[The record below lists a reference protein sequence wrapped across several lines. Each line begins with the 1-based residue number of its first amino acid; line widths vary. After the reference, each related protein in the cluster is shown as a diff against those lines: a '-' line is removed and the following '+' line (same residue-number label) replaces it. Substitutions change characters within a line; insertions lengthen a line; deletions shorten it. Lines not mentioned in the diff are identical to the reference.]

1 MEKPEF
7 VHQGAL
13 SIFLERGGKLM
24 VRGKKLQS
32 FINKKWAGKVGADCK
47 K

>member
-13 SIFLERGGKLM
+13 SITLEHGGKLM
-24 VRGKKLQS
+24 VRGKKVQS
-32 FINKKWAGKVGADCK
+32 FINKKWAGSVGADDQK
-47 K
+47 